1 MGVETAKSCALN
13 EMESNCNASRATLRQ
28 IMSLPKIFPLH
39 KPAVFS
45 CSRHGFSVYAAL
57 AASLFLHLALLAVW
71 PVFAFTGKP
80 AAQLRAGLRSMPVL
94 RAAQGEVSATQ
105 SLRPLSNPQ
114 GRQRFAG
121 EKPQQAVLPGTSAA
135 ARQAEEQGGA
145 SSVDYIPIEL
155 LDQKPVFL
163 QDPGDTMSE
172 LADSGHGR
180 VVVQLLISETGG
192 VDRIVLESSELST
205 EATRRFL
212 QQLGTVRLMP
222 GMRDANPVKS
232 RWRMEFMFEPI
243 SSTDH

>member
-1 MGVETAKSCALN
+1 MLVC
-13 EMESNCNASRATLRQ
+13 
-28 IMSLPKIFPLH
+28 
-39 KPAVFS
+39 
-45 CSRHGFSVYAAL
+45 AAL
-57 AASLFLHLALLAVW
+57 AASLFLHLALFVVW
-71 PVFAFTGKP
+71 PVFAFMGKP

-94 RAAQGEVSATQ
+94 RAAQGGVSATQ

-114 GRQRFAG
+114 GRQRVAG
-121 EKPQQAVLPGTSAA
+121 KMPQQAVLPETSAIA
-135 ARQAEEQGGA
+135 LRAEEQRGA

-163 QDPGDTMSE
+163 QDPGDTTSV
-172 LADSGHGR
+172 LADSGQGR

-212 QQLGTVRLMP
+212 QQLGAARLMP

-232 RWRMEFMFEPI
+232 RWRMEFTFEPV
-243 SSTDH
+243 SSTDL